1 MDVDGG
7 IGEDLNGDVPE
18 RIGAREKTSDLSVLL
33 DSDLSVYG

>member
-18 RIGAREKTSDLSVLL
+18 RRIEQEKWQVIW
-33 DSDLSVYG
+33 VCVVG